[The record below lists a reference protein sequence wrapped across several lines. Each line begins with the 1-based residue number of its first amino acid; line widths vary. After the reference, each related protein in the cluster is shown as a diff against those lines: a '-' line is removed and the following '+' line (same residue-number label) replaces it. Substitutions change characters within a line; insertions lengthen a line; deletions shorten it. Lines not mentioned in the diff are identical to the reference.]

1 MNRTSTPSQSR
12 HRNRWEDEDDE
23 DDDDQDDEDED
34 EDEEEDIYGYYSDD
48 EGVLIERITNCLL
61 SDGVNFGVRTGH
73 RMDSIIRE
81 EFAAYRAKLDERD
94 ETIAKLT
101 RRLERV
107 MARADR

>member
-1 MNRTSTPSQSR
+1 MNRTGTPSQSR
-12 HRNRWEDEDDE
+12 HRNSWEDSDSDDDE
-23 DDDDQDDEDED
+23 SNEDED

-48 EGVLIERITNCLL
+48 EGVLTERITNCLL

-94 ETIAKLT
+94 EAIAKLT